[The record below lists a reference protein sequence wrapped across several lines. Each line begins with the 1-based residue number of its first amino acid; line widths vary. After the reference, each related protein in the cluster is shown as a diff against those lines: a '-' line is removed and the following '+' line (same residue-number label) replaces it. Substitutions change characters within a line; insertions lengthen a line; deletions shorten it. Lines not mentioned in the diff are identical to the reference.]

1 MTKTLLV
8 TSALPYANGDI
19 HLGHLVEHVQ
29 TDIFV
34 RFQKHLGHACYYMCA
49 DDAHGTAIMLSAEKD
64 GVTPDAYIDA
74 VKAQHISD
82 FKQFNIDYDHYYS
95 THSEENRV
103 LSESIYNAANDDGGI
118 IKKDIQQYFDEDK
131 GLFLADRYIKGTCPK
146 CGATDQYGDACEV
159 CYATYSATELVDPVS
174 ALSGKPPVLKEST
187 HYFFDL
193 EKYREHITQW
203 LATDPVSDP
212 VKNKLNE
219 WLTGDLKPWDISRD
233 APYFGFKIP
242 GTDDKYFYVW
252 LDAPIG
258 YIATTESWATA
269 NGKTCHAF
277 WKNDAVE
284 IHHFIGKDIMYFHTL
299 FWPAMLAVS
308 GFNQPKKVHIH
319 GFLTVNGE
327 KMSKSRGTFI
337 LARDYAKL
345 LNPDILRYYY
355 AAKLSSSMDD
365 IDFNLEDF
373 VQRIN
378 SDVLGKFI
386 NIGSRIG
393 AIVTKKLD
401 GQLSTIDAEGLA
413 LLDDILAM
421 SDAISDAYQSLDTHK
436 GMRMIMQCAELANK
450 YIDDKAPWA
459 LVKDNADAARVVCTV
474 ALNALRI
481 LCIYLAPVMPGV
493 TQQLFSFLGV
503 SSQHWA
509 QLPQHITNAT
519 LAPYEHVLKRLTLDD
534 VAPLV
539 NTTQ

>member
-1 MTKTLLV
+1 LLV

-74 VKAQHISD
+74 VKEQHMSD

-146 CGATDQYGDACEV
+146 CGAADQYGDACEV

-193 EKYREHITQW
+193 EKYRDHITEW

-219 WLTGDLKPWDISRD
+219 WLTGELKPWDISRD

-337 LARDYAKL
+337 LARDYAKI

-401 GQLSTIDAEGLA
+401 GQLSTIDAEGQA
-413 LLDDILAM
+413 LLNDMRAM
-421 SDAISDAYQSLDTHK
+421 SDAISDAYESLDTHK

-459 LVKDNADAARVVCTV
+459 LVKDDADAARVVCTA

-481 LCIYLAPVMPGV
+481 LCIYLSPVMPGV

-503 SSQHWA
+503 SPQHWT

-539 NTTQ
+539 TSK